1 MFKKI
6 SIVKYI
12 MQVSL
17 NRDIKMTENLVKNLA
32 MDYITFT
39 IADNIPGVVNIINNQ
54 ENMYIRNL
62 QRGAFWYVAKEV
74 QNDIVTGT
82 SNLRAMDLKV
92 AVDDTLFNALAS
104 VIIDSIGQN
113 VNNSIAS
120 IVPNGIDS
128 SRLTSALILSGVRM
142 AGDNLGFS
150 NANNPIGNF
159 TQKWLGL

>member
-1 MFKKI
+1 
-6 SIVKYI
+6 

-39 IADNIPGVVNIINNQ
+39 IADNIPGVADMINQ
-54 ENMYIRNL
+54 QQNMYIRNL
-62 QRGAFWYVAKEV
+62 ERGFFWYIAKEIE
-74 QNDIVTGT
+74 NDVVTGN
-82 SNLRAMDLKV
+82 SNLRAMNLKI

-104 VIIDSIGQN
+104 VIIDTIGQN

-120 IVPNGIDS
+120 IVPTGLDS

-142 AGDNLGFS
+142 AGDNLGFNTAS
-150 NANNPIGNF
+150 NPIGNF
-159 TQKWLGL
+159 TAKFLGL

>member
-1 MFKKI
+1 
-6 SIVKYI
+6 

-39 IADNIPGVVNIINNQ
+39 IADNIPGVADMINNQ
-54 ENMYIRNL
+54 PNMYIRNL
-62 QRGAFWYVAKEV
+62 ERGAFWYLAKEIE
-74 QNDIVTGT
+74 NDVLTGT
-82 SNLRAMDLKV
+82 SNLRAMNLKV

-104 VIIDSIGQN
+104 VIIDTIGEN
-113 VNNSIAS
+113 VNASISS
-120 IVPNGIDS
+120 IVPSGINS
-128 SRLTSALILSGVRM
+128 SRLTSAVILSGVRM

>member
-1 MFKKI
+1 
-6 SIVKYI
+6 

-17 NRDIKMTENLVKNLA
+17 NRDIKMTENVVKNLA
-32 MDYITFT
+32 MDYITFS
-39 IADNIPGVVNIINNQ
+39 IADNIPGVADMINQQ

-62 QRGAFWYVAKEV
+62 ERGFLWYLSKEIE
-74 QNDIVTGT
+74 NDIVPGT
-82 SNLRAMDLKV
+82 SNLRAMNLKV

-104 VIIDSIGQN
+104 VIIDTIGEN
-113 VNNSIAS
+113 VNASISS
-120 IVPNGIDS
+120 IVPSSINS

>member
-1 MFKKI
+1 
-6 SIVKYI
+6 
-12 MQVSL
+12 
-17 NRDIKMTENLVKNLA
+17 
-32 MDYITFT
+32 
-39 IADNIPGVVNIINNQ
+39 
-54 ENMYIRNL
+54 
-62 QRGAFWYVAKEV
+62 
-74 QNDIVTGT
+74 
-82 SNLRAMDLKV
+82 MDLKV

-104 VIIDSIGQN
+104 VIIDTIGQN

-150 NANNPIGNF
+150 NASNPIGNF

>member
-1 MFKKI
+1 
-6 SIVKYI
+6 

-17 NRDIKMTENLVKNLA
+17 NRDIKMTENVIKNLA
-32 MDYITFT
+32 MDYITFS
-39 IADNIPGVVNIINNQ
+39 IADNIPGVADMINQQ

-62 QRGAFWYVAKEV
+62 ERGFLWYLSKEIE
-74 QNDIVTGT
+74 NDIVTGT
-82 SNLRAMDLKV
+82 SNLRAMNLKV

-104 VIIDSIGQN
+104 VIIDTIGEN
-113 VNNSIAS
+113 VNASISS
-120 IVPNGIDS
+120 IVPSSINS
-128 SRLTSALILSGVRM
+128 SRLTSAVILSGVRM

>member
-1 MFKKI
+1 
-6 SIVKYI
+6 

-39 IADNIPGVVNIINNQ
+39 IADNIPGVGDIINNQ
-54 ENMYIRNL
+54 PNMYVRNL
-62 QRGAFWYVAKEV
+62 ERGFLWYLAKEV

-120 IVPNGIDS
+120 IVPTGLDS

-142 AGDNLGFS
+142 AGDNLGFT
-150 NANNPIGNF
+150 NASNPIGNF
-159 TQKWLGL
+159 TAKFLGL

>member
-1 MFKKI
+1 
-6 SIVKYI
+6 

-39 IADNIPGVVNIINNQ
+39 IADNIPGVADMINNQ
-54 ENMYIRNL
+54 PNMYIRNL
-62 QRGAFWYVAKEV
+62 ERGAFWYLAKEIE
-74 QNDIVTGT
+74 NDVLTGN
-82 SNLRAMDLKV
+82 SNLRAMNLKV

-104 VIIDSIGQN
+104 VIIDTIGEN
-113 VNNSIAS
+113 VNAS
-120 IVPNGIDS
+120 ISSLVPSGINS
-128 SRLTSALILSGVRM
+128 SRLTSAVILSAVRM

>member
-1 MFKKI
+1 
-6 SIVKYI
+6 

-39 IADNIPGVVNIINNQ
+39 IADNIPGVGEMINNQ
-54 ENMYIRNL
+54 PNMYIRNL
-62 QRGAFWYVAKEV
+62 ERGFLWYVAKEV
-74 QNDIVTGT
+74 ENDVITGT
-82 SNLRAMDLKV
+82 SNLRAMNLKV

-104 VIIDSIGQN
+104 VIIDTIGEN
-113 VNNSIAS
+113 VNASISS
-120 IVPNGIDS
+120 IVPSSINS
-128 SRLTSALILSGVRM
+128 SRLTSAVILSGVRM

>member
-6 SIVKYI
+6 SILIYI
-12 MQVSL
+12 MQVSI
-17 NRDIKMTENLVKNLA
+17 NRDIKLGENLIKNLG

-39 IADNIPGVVNIINNQ
+39 IADNIPGVADMINQ
-54 ENMYIRNL
+54 QPNMYIRNL
-62 QRGAFWYVAKEV
+62 ERGAYWYLAKEV

-104 VIIDSIGQN
+104 VIIDTIGQN

-142 AGDNLGFS
+142 AGDNLGFT

>member
-1 MFKKI
+1 
-6 SIVKYI
+6 

-17 NRDIKMTENLVKNLA
+17 NRDIKMTENLVKNLT

-39 IADNIPGVVNIINNQ
+39 IADNIPGVADMINQQ

-62 QRGAFWYVAKEV
+62 ERGFLWYLSKEIE
-74 QNDIVTGT
+74 NDIVTGT
-82 SNLRAMDLKV
+82 SNLRAMNLKV

-104 VIIDSIGQN
+104 VIIDTIGEN
-113 VNNSIAS
+113 VNASISS
-120 IVPNGIDS
+120 IVPSSINS

>member
-1 MFKKI
+1 
-6 SIVKYI
+6 

-39 IADNIPGVVNIINNQ
+39 IADNIPGVGDMINNQ
-54 ENMYIRNL
+54 PNMYVRNL
-62 QRGAFWYVAKEV
+62 ERGFLWYLAKEV

-142 AGDNLGFS
+142 VGDNLGFS

>member
-1 MFKKI
+1 
-6 SIVKYI
+6 

-39 IADNIPGVVNIINNQ
+39 IADNIQGVADMINNQ
-54 ENMYIRNL
+54 PNMYIRNL
-62 QRGAFWYVAKEV
+62 ERGAFWYLAKEV

-104 VIIDSIGQN
+104 VIIDTIGQN

-120 IVPNGIDS
+120 IVPTGLDS